1 MQCNND
7 NRRIRSIPSILLV
20 LVNNVYKIYVINTE
34 KERK

>member
-7 NRRIRSIPSILLV
+7 NRRSIPSILLV